1 MAAITTRP
9 LELPELDD
17 GDLMDRAD
25 LVFYGVDHSGA
36 SYEARI
42 FLNNP
47 NADTDTETDAESG
60 FAGSFVV
67 FGHGG
72 CYGDEGHCLPGRR
85 HTDAFDRR
93 PPHPLTPYTKTVV
106 VTEAIERAIADT
118 ATRDITVT
126 VVPVI
131 AQPFE
136 GRTVDEPPTAFTE
149 VRLLT
154 YADSYTER

>member
-1 MAAITTRP
+1 MPVITTRP

-17 GDLMDRAD
+17 GEQIDRAD

-36 SYEARI
+36 SYEARV

-47 NADTDTETDAESG
+47 NADADAERDAARG
-60 FAGSFVV
+60 YAGSFVV

-72 CYGDEGHCLPGRR
+72 CYGDEGHCLPDQRY
-85 HTDAFDRR
+85 TDAFDRR
-93 PPHPLTPYTKTVV
+93 PPHPLTPYIKTVV
-106 VTEAIERAIADT
+106 ATDAVERAIADT
-118 ATRDITVT
+118 ATSDVTVT

-131 AQPFE
+131 AEPFE
-136 GRTVDEPPTAFTE
+136 GHAVDQQRTVFTE

-154 YADSYTER
+154 YADSYDEH